1 MKLKA
6 HIIYIK
12 SCKKEELIHTFT
24 KVYLAIKSGGLK
36 IKKKIAKLVMETE
49 IEHKQYHLRKIQ
61 KDVRSLAISQKSTFG
76 VILFNM
82 VTHQLEVA
90 IQSHLLSI
98 KKRHIK
104 NINYLRNNKRNYNTV
119 ADTPQLI
126 RNTIHNFSSYILSRD
141 EELALM
147 YGMDQNIPSHLRS
160 NVIKTE
166 FELFCQ
172 GLLKNIEHL
181 PENTISQ
188 IKTKLQQT
196 CENYSKIPVLYKYKQ
211 VINNLPKNNNIV
223 IIMQDKGRGVVIMDK
238 TNYQGKCLAL
248 INTNQFVKLKIS

>member
-104 NINYLRNNKRNYNTV
+104 NINNLRNNKRNYNTV

-160 NVIKTE
+160 NAIKTE
-166 FELFCQ
+166 FELFYQ
-172 GLLKNIEHL
+172 GLLK
-181 PENTISQ
+181 T
-188 IKTKLQQT
+188 
-196 CENYSKIPVLYKYKQ
+196 
-211 VINNLPKNNNIV
+211 
-223 IIMQDKGRGVVIMDK
+223 
-238 TNYQGKCLAL
+238 
-248 INTNQFVKLKIS
+248 